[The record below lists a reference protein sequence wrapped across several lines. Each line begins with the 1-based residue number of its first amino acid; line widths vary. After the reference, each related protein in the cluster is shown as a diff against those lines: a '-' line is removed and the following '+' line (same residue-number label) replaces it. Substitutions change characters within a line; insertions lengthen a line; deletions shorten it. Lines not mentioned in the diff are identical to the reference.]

1 MATGIKKTMND
12 ETIIKSDNGIFNLL
26 LIKLYTRQLTPGE
39 KLPSLRTFAKELGVD
54 QASLRIALKQL
65 EMMNLLDIR
74 RSDGVYIQDFKETG
88 GLDFLTTLFSVKE
101 IQENESIL
109 DTFLVEEVLSFW
121 SAIYPEIMYMASLKF
136 SSLDLKRFLEILDS
150 QIENIDDIDK
160 LVDLDI
166 KAQEMLGKLAN
177 NLIVSLFL
185 NSMAPLIKK
194 MTDMLYRCLTSETR
208 LRFLQAKKKGVYRLM
223 NGTLDLRVSTQ
234 NFRKEMEVCRNEIR
248 KSFTEKYI

>member
-1 MATGIKKTMND
+1 MND

-194 MTDMLYRCLTSETR
+194 MTDMLYR
-208 LRFLQAKKKGVYRLM
+208 
-223 NGTLDLRVSTQ
+223 
-234 NFRKEMEVCRNEIR
+234 
-248 KSFTEKYI
+248 

>member
-1 MATGIKKTMND
+1 MND